1 MRASLTSGDSL
12 ENGHIEGSDKDG
24 KGGKVKK
31 VKAKVDREK
40 KAKRDKNGTHSQS
53 CLLSPS
59 SSFSDHEHQ
68 PLAILN
74 NESRECVDTPKS
86 LPSFRDQ
93 DNPELAIDIDESV
106 GSRDPA
112 KSSFGHN
119 QRKLNNGHLSEIETD
134 ANHSDNASGK
144 YPPKSPEKDK
154 DAEEKRRMYD
164 MLQAITDSYKGI
176 QHRLDIVGDGMKTSA
191 AFVHSNWRNV
201 ERLLIALLL
210 IPAFVM
216 STLAIYRQS
225 DKGYVFDLGE
235 IQKEQL
241 YYVALKNFD
250 SWNEALMSQDST
262 RISNLYAT
270 DLSFLPTMSDQFVV
284 SARSED
290 KYFMHF
296 VEQQPAGIIIEDK
309 VQPLGTDAYLHTG
322 LYNFIIMSNYTASG
336 FSQVHARF
344 TFLWRS
350 FDGAWK
356 ILHHHSSQ
364 MPSAFKCAAPAPAHA
379 EGGHTRSATA
389 ASAAGAA
396 AAAALAA
403 DLPA

>member
-1 MRASLTSGDSL
+1 
-12 ENGHIEGSDKDG
+12 
-24 KGGKVKK
+24 
-31 VKAKVDREK
+31 
-40 KAKRDKNGTHSQS
+40 
-53 CLLSPS
+53 
-59 SSFSDHEHQ
+59 
-68 PLAILN
+68 
-74 NESRECVDTPKS
+74 
-86 LPSFRDQ
+86 
-93 DNPELAIDIDESV
+93 
-106 GSRDPA
+106 
-112 KSSFGHN
+112 
-119 QRKLNNGHLSEIETD
+119 
-134 ANHSDNASGK
+134 
-144 YPPKSPEKDK
+144 
-154 DAEEKRRMYD
+154 MYD

-216 STLAIYRQS
+216 STIAIYRQS
-225 DKGYVFDLGE
+225 DKGYTFDLGE
-235 IQKEQL
+235 IQKQQL

-250 SWNEALMSQDST
+250 SWNEALISQDSA
-262 RISNLYAT
+262 RISTLYAT

-284 SARSED
+284 STRSED

-309 VQPLGTDAYLHTG
+309 VQPLGADAYLHTG

-364 MPSAFKCAAPAPAHA
+364 MPSAFKCAAPAAAA
-379 EGGHTRSATA
+379 EGGHTSEHTRGASA
-389 ASAAGAA
+389 ASAADASAA
-396 AAAALAA
+396 VA
-403 DLPA
+403 DPPP